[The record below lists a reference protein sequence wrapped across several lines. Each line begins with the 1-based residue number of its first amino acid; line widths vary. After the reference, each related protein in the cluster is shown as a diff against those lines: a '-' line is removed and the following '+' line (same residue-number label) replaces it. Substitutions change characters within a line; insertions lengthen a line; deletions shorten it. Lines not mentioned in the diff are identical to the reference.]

1 MSMPTAVLTPA
12 ARRGYI
18 DPRRN
23 QRQPHYRGLIAT
35 MVALV
40 ISAAIG
46 LFLGLGPTTALF
58 SHAAAGPAMGTI
70 VAGNF
75 TVTMDPNYT
84 WTLTTPANST
94 NGYAAETITG
104 GPSNASL
111 IANAWVTD
119 TTQLTI
125 NYSGSFTITGDNMS
139 ASVSSAGVVT
149 GTAQASTP
157 HSIST
162 SLSVYDS
169 TGASLNPNNS
179 LAPGTYTFQV
189 QVFIYNTTFVQAPRF
204 GTNSSDWT
212 FTLGYPA
219 VTLTQVRS

>member
-1 MSMPTAVLTPA
+1 MSAPAVLLAPA

-18 DPRRN
+18 DPRHDHPR
-23 QRQPHYRGLIAT
+23 RHRGLIAAILAVV
-35 MVALV
+35 VAAVAGLV
-40 ISAAIG
+40 
-46 LFLGLGPTTALF
+46 LGLGPTIALF
-58 SHAAAGPAMGTI
+58 SHGASGPTMGTI
-70 VAGNF
+70 MAGNF
-75 TVTMDPNYT
+75 TVTMNPNYS